1 VSNRR
6 AAKVVEVDN
15 GGRPRQEETY
25 NRLLDAAVELLHET
39 KYSDLTVRAIAARA
53 QLSPA
58 TAYNYFKSKNG
69 LVAALYLR
77 LVLTVPLFV
86 DVNQTTHERIIQEI
100 HALAMLGADEPEVA
114 AACTTALMGDE
125 DELVPLREQI
135 GIEVRRR
142 LTAALGP
149 GIPVSVLAAVE
160 FVFYGAL
167 VRAGTGSLSY
177 DTVASRLDG
186 VIELILQAPNDDGAV
201 AAPAPRRRR
210 AKASG

>member
-1 VSNRR
+1 M
-6 AAKVVEVDN
+6 DN

-100 HALAMLGADEPEVA
+100 HALAMLGVDEPEVA

-177 DTVASRLDG
+177 DTVAGRLDG
-186 VIELILQAPNDDGAV
+186 VIRLILQAPHEDAE
-201 AAPAPRRRR
+201 ASTPAPRRRR
-210 AKASG
+210 ATASG

>member
-39 KYSDLTVRAIAARA
+39 KYSDVTVRAIAARA

-77 LVLTVPLFV
+77 LVHTVPLFV

-201 AAPAPRRRR
+201 ATPAPRRRR

>member
-1 VSNRR
+1 M
-6 AAKVVEVDN
+6 DN

-125 DELVPLREQI
+125 DELVPVREQI

-186 VIELILQAPNDDGAV
+186 VIELILQAPNDDGVV
-201 AAPAPRRRR
+201 ATPAPRRRR

>member
-1 VSNRR
+1 M
-6 AAKVVEVDN
+6 DN

-100 HALAMLGADEPEVA
+100 HALAMLGVDEPEVA

-160 FVFYGAL
+160 SVFYGAL

-177 DTVASRLDG
+177 DTVAGRLDG
-186 VIELILQAPNDDGAV
+186 VIRLILQAPHEDAE
-201 AAPAPRRRR
+201 ASTPAPRRRR
-210 AKASG
+210 ATASG

>member
-1 VSNRR
+1 
-6 AAKVVEVDN
+6 
-15 GGRPRQEETY
+15 
-25 NRLLDAAVELLHET
+25 
-39 KYSDLTVRAIAARA
+39 
-53 QLSPA
+53 
-58 TAYNYFKSKNG
+58 
-69 LVAALYLR
+69 
-77 LVLTVPLFV
+77 
-86 DVNQTTHERIIQEI
+86 
-100 HALAMLGADEPEVA
+100 
-114 AACTTALMGDE
+114 MGDE
-125 DELVPLREQI
+125 DELVPVREQI

-186 VIELILQAPNDDGAV
+186 VIELILQAPNDDGVV
-201 AAPAPRRRR
+201 ATPAPRRRR